1 MERSE
6 AYSLL
11 EAVDPVFI
19 VTIAKPEHY
28 ENVAARKEDKKTNL
42 LFQVNCIWYSY
53 YTAFLLGA

>member
-42 LFQVNCIWYSY
+42 LFQVNCI
-53 YTAFLLGA
+53 